1 MTLVLTLNDCLKF
14 LKNTFKVSVF
24 VDEEFKVGEWSRH
37 GDEMVSEW
45 RGYLLIEGLL
55 SGTPLRG
62 SGGIIK
68 VWISKGMLPSG
79 ILRTLVVV

>member
-1 MTLVLTLNDCLKF
+1 MTLVLTLNDCLQF
-14 LKNTFKVSVF
+14 LKDTFKVSVF
-24 VDEEFKVGEWSRH
+24 VDGEFRVDEWSSH

-45 RGYLLIEGLL
+45 RGHLLIEGLL

-68 VWISKGMLPSG
+68 M
-79 ILRTLVVV
+79 